1 MVEVEVVV
9 VVGPCLP
16 WPVVWAAVVVD
27 VDFVASEHVVLLD
40 MPF

>member
-1 MVEVEVVV
+1 MVV

-16 WPVVWAAVVVD
+16 WPVVWAVVVVD
-27 VDFVASEHVVLLD
+27 VDFVASGHVVLLD